1 MISATTPIAK
11 PLVGLALLAAAT
23 GAGAVLWS
31 WLEPLDVP
39 SGADAGPSALSA
51 TDPAHEKRWNELND
65 RLAVLTKELAQV
77 KQAQNRK
84 PAQLQA
90 QADAPVAEAEPLSA
104 EEAERRE
111 TEADAETEAQENRLE
126 QALEAEQAD
135 PAWSQEAAASWTEVF
150 QREGIKD
157 ELKGIQLGNIDCRT
171 SLCRVEVT
179 PSDAGQG
186 TEAFAQK
193 LQKLPLFAPWQ
204 APGFGKIENPDEG
217 APVGV
222 FYLAREGHA
231 LP

>member
-51 TDPAHEKRWNELND
+51 TDPAHEKRWNELN
-65 RLAVLTKELAQV
+65 
-77 KQAQNRK
+77 
-84 PAQLQA
+84 
-90 QADAPVAEAEPLSA
+90 
-104 EEAERRE
+104 
-111 TEADAETEAQENRLE
+111 
-126 QALEAEQAD
+126 
-135 PAWSQEAAASWTEVF
+135 SQEAAASWTEVF

-157 ELKGIQLGNIDCRT
+157 ELKGIQLGTIDCRT